1 MKILMDFLNLF
12 GINVNIN
19 ENRGVLRWLRPPKGW
34 ACSALSAPTV
44 IILNFIILNIF
55 ITPVKLIYKKYKTL
69 TKKESLIR

>member
-1 MKILMDFLNLF
+1 MDFLNLF

-19 ENRGVLRWLRPPKGW
+19 ENRGVLRTR
-34 ACSALSAPTV
+34 ACSAATV

-69 TKKESLIR
+69 TKKKV

>member
-1 MKILMDFLNLF
+1 MALFTVGSLN
-12 GINVNIN
+12 IEAAVAPP
-19 ENRGVLRWLRPPKGW
+19 PPKGW

>member
-1 MKILMDFLNLF
+1 MKILMDFLILF

-19 ENRGVLRWLRPPKGW
+19 ENRGVLRPPPLKGGRVPLCPWLRP
-34 ACSALSAPTV
+34 PTV

-69 TKKESLIR
+69 TKKKV

>member
-19 ENRGVLRWLRPPKGW
+19 ENRGVLRTR
-34 ACSALSAPTV
+34 ACSAGSAPTV

-69 TKKESLIR
+69 TKKSLIR

>member
-19 ENRGVLRWLRPPKGW
+19 ENRGVLRPPPPKGW

-69 TKKESLIR
+69 TKKKV

>member
-1 MKILMDFLNLF
+1 MKIGACSAPPPLK
-12 GINVNIN
+12 G
-19 ENRGVLRWLRPPKGW
+19 GVAEP
-34 ACSALSAPTV
+34 SALSAPTV